1 MAVTS
6 KWVKPSQNEEAVCVY
21 VCVVKRKDKKTMF
34 TLFVDSREISHLSLS
49 LNTVVHPAAKS
60 PPQQFLSLS
69 SPFNID
75 DSHRIK

>member
-1 MAVTS
+1 M
-6 KWVKPSQNEEAVCVY
+6 KRP
-21 VCVVKRKDKKTMF
+21 CVVKRKDKKSMF

-69 SPFNID
+69 LPFNID

>member
-1 MAVTS
+1 M
-6 KWVKPSQNEEAVCVY
+6 W
-21 VCVVKRKDKKTMF
+21 RKDKKTLF

-49 LNTVVHPAAKS
+49 LNTVLHPAAKI

-69 SPFNID
+69 LAFNID